1 MKVGIIASRFNEDI
15 TDRLL
20 GGALHCLGRN
30 SVGESAI
37 SVVWVP
43 GAMEIPLAADFLAR
57 EYRME
62 MGGGGGRIY
71 DTLIALGCVIRGETS
86 HYDHVCRVCAD
97 GVLRVSLRTHVPIGF
112 GVLTV
117 DNRAQAEARSTSGN
131 NKGADAAQ
139 AAIDMYQVKQAHPHR
154 RLARP
159 E

>member
-1 MKVGIIASRFNEDI
+1 VKVGIIASRFNEDI

-30 SVGESAI
+30 GVGKGEINVA
-37 SVVWVP
+37 WVP

-57 EYRME
+57 EYRLE
-62 MGGGGGRIY
+62 MGGGGNRIY

-86 HYDHVCRVCAD
+86 HYDYVCRVCAD
-97 GVLRVSLRTHVPIGF
+97 GVLHVSLHTHVPIGF

-117 DNRAQAEARSTSGN
+117 DNRAQAEARSTRDN

-139 AAIDMYQVKQAHPHR
+139 AAMDMHKLKQAHPHR
-154 RLARP
+154 RLGRL

>member
-20 GGALHCLGRN
+20 GGALRCLGRN

-57 EYRME
+57 EYIPKAGSRYQ
-62 MGGGGGRIY
+62 IY

-139 AAIDMYQVKQAHPHR
+139 AAMDMYQVKQAHPHR
-154 RLARP
+154 RLGRP

>member
-30 SVGESAI
+30 GVGESAI
-37 SVVWVP
+37 NVVWVP

-57 EYRME
+57 EYDSLDN
-62 MGGGGGRIY
+62 RIY

-86 HYDHVCRVCAD
+86 HYDYVCRVCAD

-117 DNRAQAEARSTSGN
+117 DNRAQAEARSARGN

-139 AAIDMYQVKQAHPHR
+139 AAMDMHKLKQAHPHR
-154 RLARP
+154 RLGRP

>member
-1 MKVGIIASRFNEDI
+1 MKVGIIASRFNKDI

-30 SVGESAI
+30 SVGEGAI

-57 EYRME
+57 EYRPP
-62 MGGGGGRIY
+62 MGNRIY

-97 GVLRVSLRTHVPIGF
+97 GVLHVSLRTHVPIGF

-117 DNRAQAEARSTSGN
+117 DNRAQAEARSTGGN

-139 AAIDMYQVKQAHPHR
+139 AAIDMYKVRQAHPHR
-154 RLARP
+154 RLGGLG
-159 E
+159 

>member
-30 SVGESAI
+30 SVGEGAI

-57 EYRME
+57 EYRSQM
-62 MGGGGGRIY
+62 GGRIY

-97 GVLRVSLRTHVPIGF
+97 GVLHVSLRTHVPIGF

-117 DNRAQAEARSTSGN
+117 DNRAQAEARSTRGN
-131 NKGADAAQ
+131 NKGAFAAQ
-139 AAIDMYQVKQAHPHR
+139 AAIDMYKVRQAHPHR
-154 RLARP
+154 RLGGLG
-159 E
+159 

>member
-20 GGALHCLGRN
+20 GGALHCLGR
-30 SVGESAI
+30 SGVGEGAI

-57 EYRME
+57 EYRPQM
-62 MGGGGGRIY
+62 GGRIY

-97 GVLRVSLRTHVPIGF
+97 GVLHVSLRTHVPIGF

-117 DNRAQAEARSTSGN
+117 DNRAQAEARSTRGN
-131 NKGADAAQ
+131 NKGAFAAQ
-139 AAIDMYQVKQAHPHR
+139 AAIDMYKVRQAHPHR
-154 RLARP
+154 RLGGLG
-159 E
+159 